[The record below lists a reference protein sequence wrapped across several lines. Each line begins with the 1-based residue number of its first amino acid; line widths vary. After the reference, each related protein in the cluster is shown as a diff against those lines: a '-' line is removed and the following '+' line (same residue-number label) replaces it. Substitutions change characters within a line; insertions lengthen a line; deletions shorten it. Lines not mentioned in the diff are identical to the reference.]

1 MRLRGNRA
9 RIAFFAGALLF
20 ALVAL
25 LPLRLAIG
33 WFALDGRG
41 LAARDVAGSLWLGV
55 LGDAQFG
62 GVALGDMEAGLRFL
76 PLFVGR
82 ARIDV
87 ERADDGPPLE
97 AGITATR
104 HGFGIDDA
112 TGTILLGGA
121 GGLPIEAVELD
132 DVSVRFAGGLCEH
145 AEGRVRAQL
154 LGELA
159 PLVPGGLAGEARC
172 DGAALLLRLRGQAG
186 ADGIDLRL
194 LENGRWRAQPVG
206 RGAGAYPGTLEGEF

>member
-9 RIAFFAGALLF
+9 RIAFFAAALLF

-41 LAARDVAGSLWLGV
+41 LAARDVAGSLWLG
-55 LGDAQFG
+55 LLEDAQFG
-62 GVALGDMEAGLRFL
+62 GVALGDLEAGLRVL
-76 PLFVGR
+76 PLFLGR
-82 ARIDV
+82 GRIDV
-87 ERADDGPPLE
+87 ERVGDGPPLE

-112 TGTILLGGA
+112 TGMVPLGGA
-121 GGLPIEAVELD
+121 SGLPIEAVELD
-132 DVSVRFAGGLCEH
+132 DVSVRFAGGLCDH

-154 LGELA
+154 AGALA
-159 PLVPGGLAGEARC
+159 PLLPGGLAGEARC
-172 DGAALLLRLRGQAG
+172 DGAALLLRLRGQSG
-186 ADGIDLRL
+186 AEGMDLRL
-194 LENGRWRAQPVG
+194 LENGRYKEQLVG
-206 RGAGAYPGTLEGEF
+206 RGAAAYPGALEGEF

>member
-9 RIAFFAGALLF
+9 RIAFFVGALLF

-55 LGDAQFG
+55 MGDAQFG

-87 ERADDGPPLE
+87 ERAGDGPPLE

-112 TGTILLGGA
+112 TGTVPLAGA
-121 GGLPIEAVELD
+121 GGLPIEAVELG
-132 DVSVRFAGGLCEH
+132 DVSVRFTGGLCGH
-145 AEGRVRAQL
+145 AEGRVRARL
-154 LGELA
+154 AGELA
-159 PLVPGGLAGEARC
+159 PLLPGGLSGEVSC
-172 DGAALLLRLRGQAG
+172 DGAALLLRLRSQSG
-186 ADGIDLRL
+186 ADGMDIRL
-194 LENGRWRAQPVG
+194 LENGRYKAQLVG
-206 RGAGAYPGTLEGEF
+206 RGAAAYPRPLEGEF